1 MFPPRAGQCAVV
13 IDGAHTELLI
23 AEYADR
29 VLVVATQIGK
39 LGTVFHL
46 SRSQSVELSDPSYE
60 DDGETM
66 DDATASM
73 DTVIARTVIGRRD
86 DDALRACAR
95 RIADALF
102 AEGLEKCVRVERR
115 GDAATTARDDD
126 GARARL
132 TRARRAGRS
141 CARSGCGRTRAWRR
155 SERWR
160 ASPSNAVASCWRRR
174 APRRRGAGSISAR
187 VVCNT

>member
-1 MFPPRAGQCAVV
+1 MVPPRAGQCAVV

-39 LGTVFHL
+39 LGTVFQL
-46 SRSQSVELSDPSYE
+46 SRGRPLELGDLAFE
-60 DDGETM
+60 DDGAT
-66 DDATASM
+66 DAATASV
-73 DTVIARTVIGRRD
+73 DAVVARVVIGRRD

-102 AEGLEKCVRVERR
+102 AEGLEKCVRVARR
-115 GDAATTARDDD
+115 GDAATTGRDDD

>member
-1 MFPPRAGQCAVV
+1 MFPPRAGQCACV
-13 IDGAHTELLI
+13 IDGAHTEFLI
-23 AEYADR
+23 TEYADR

-95 RIADALF
+95 RIADVLF
-102 AEGLEKCVRVERR
+102 TEGLEKCVERR
-115 GDAATTARDDD
+115 GDETTRERDDD
-126 GARARL
+126 AR
-132 TRARRAGRS
+132 T
-141 CARSGCGRTRAWRR
+141 
-155 SERWR
+155 
-160 ASPSNAVASCWRRR
+160 PD
-174 APRRRGAGSISAR
+174 
-187 VVCNT
+187 

>member
-1 MFPPRAGQCAVV
+1 MFPPRAGQCACV
-13 IDGAHTELLI
+13 IDGAHTEFLI
-23 AEYADR
+23 TEYADR

-46 SRSQSVELSDPSYE
+46 SRSHSVELSDPSYE

-95 RIADALF
+95 RIADVLF
-102 AEGLEKCVRVERR
+102 TEGLEKCVERR
-115 GDAATTARDDD
+115 RDETTRERDDD
-126 GARARL
+126 AR
-132 TRARRAGRS
+132 T
-141 CARSGCGRTRAWRR
+141 
-155 SERWR
+155 
-160 ASPSNAVASCWRRR
+160 PD
-174 APRRRGAGSISAR
+174 
-187 VVCNT
+187 